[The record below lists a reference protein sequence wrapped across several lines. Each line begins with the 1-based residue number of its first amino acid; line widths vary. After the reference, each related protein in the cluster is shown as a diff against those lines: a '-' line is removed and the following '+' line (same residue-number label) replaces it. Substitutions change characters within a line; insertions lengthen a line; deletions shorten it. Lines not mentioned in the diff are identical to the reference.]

1 MPNLVAPPFEGF
13 PSETFSW
20 FDGLEEDNSKGYFTA
35 HRETY
40 ELVVRGAIEALLEEL
55 ADELGG
61 HVKMF
66 RQNRDLRFSAD
77 KSPYKTTTYGLIVE
91 RPDTLAALYAQLSAA
106 GLFAGTGYHVL
117 ASDQLARFRDA
128 VVDDRAGAELETAV
142 AAAESAGI
150 ETFGEALKTAP
161 RGYSR
166 DHPRVRLLRHKSLV
180 AGLRLD
186 GGRRGISRAAALD
199 HCRSAWAGCAPINAW
214 LDAHVGATELPEEAR
229 YGRAARSR

>member
-1 MPNLVAPPFEGF
+1 MPDPAATPFDGF
-13 PSETFSW
+13 PRKTFRW

-35 HRETY
+35 HRDTY
-40 ELVVRGAIEALLEEL
+40 ELVVRGALEALLEEL

-66 RQNRDLRFSAD
+66 RQNRDIRFSAD

-91 RPDTLAALYAQLSAA
+91 RPATLAGLYAQLSGA
-106 GLFAGTGYHVL
+106 GIFAGTGYHVL
-117 ASDQLARFRDA
+117 ASDQLVRFRDA

-186 GGRRGISRAAALD
+186 GGGNGVSRAAALD
-199 HCRSAWAGCAPINAW
+199 HCRRTWAACAPINAW
-214 LDAHVGATELPEEAR
+214 LDAHVGATEQPEESR